1 MEEGYVTPTTEEDFK
16 FKKQLDVVGMFESS
30 SMMVVAC
37 LKVALFVVQCA
48 AMQFEGEID
57 ELREDVK
64 AVVTE

>member
-1 MEEGYVTPTTEEDFK
+1 
-16 FKKQLDVVGMFESS
+16 MFESS

-64 AVVTE
+64 VVVTE